1 MIISPPPTDQNS
13 NHKKMKTKTKTKTKT
28 TMTMVAATTTARKRR
43 RREGGT
49 VGVGVGGAA
58 HVLAKEA
65 VGNDDNAPDDG
76 ESGYYDVER
85 WTSRHYDNEDGDDN
99 EEVEK
104 DLFDPDPKKNRSF
117 VGGRD
122 SFGEGADD
130 DGMFLR

>member
-1 MIISPPPTDQNS
+1 MA
-13 NHKKMKTKTKTKTKT
+13 
-28 TMTMVAATTTARKRR
+28 AATTTAKKRR
-43 RREGGT
+43 RRQGGT
-49 VGVGVGGAA
+49 VGVGVTAD
-58 HVLAKEA
+58 VRAKEA
-65 VGNDDNAPDDG
+65 VGNDESGAPDDG

-85 WTSRHYDNEDGDDN
+85 WTSRHYDNNEDGGDDN

>member
-1 MIISPPPTDQNS
+1 MPPTIVIPTDQNS
-13 NHKKMKTKTKTKTKT
+13 NHKIMKMKTKTKTMAAAMT
-28 TMTMVAATTTARKRR
+28 TSKRGR
-43 RREGGT
+43 PS
-49 VGVGVGGAA
+49 
-58 HVLAKEA
+58 A
-65 VGNDDNAPDDG
+65 VGNDESGAPDDG

-85 WTSRHYDNEDGDDN
+85 WTSRHYDNNKDGGDDN